1 MSDAMLAAAR
11 LYNDPRY
18 FSKSEVRIRNN
29 KIKRQKIVR
38 RQYLTLSFIISIIL
52 FVTIFWGSTLMSDA
66 QSDEFVPQYKYY
78 KTITVHTGD
87 TLSSIAHDNFNSEK
101 YNNIDAYLN
110 EIMSINNIVDSSK
123 LNAGESLIIPY
134 YSAEYK

>member
-1 MSDAMLAAAR
+1 MSDAMLAAAS

-101 YNNIDAYLN
+101 YNNIDEYLN

>member
-1 MSDAMLAAAR
+1 MSDAMLAAAS

>member
-87 TLSSIAHDNFNSEK
+87 TLSGIAHDNFNSEK